1 MAAQFST
8 RSVDGLIVRLAR
20 RQHGAVARWQLLA
33 AGVTRNRIATRLRTG
48 RLTEIHRGVYLV
60 GAVPGPH
67 THEAAALLAC
77 GPGSTLSHRS
87 AAALWRLLPHPAAA
101 PVWITTPPERN
112 ATRPRIKVIRA
123 HLDPSD
129 LRRREG
135 MPLTSPPR
143 TLLDLASLLDESDLE
158 HVVAEA
164 HYRKLAS
171 DAELRDQLAR
181 NPGARGTAT
190 LGAVIDLPG
199 GPQRTRSPAERELL
213 RLLRR
218 GAITGFETN
227 AKIIGY
233 EVDFLWREAG
243 LVVEVDGWSGHS
255 GRIAFE
261 RDRLKA
267 ARLSAAGLRVVPITG
282 RQVRR
287 EPAETLERIATTLA
301 ATRRRSWS
309 GR

>member
-1 MAAQFST
+1 M
-8 RSVDGLIVRLAR
+8 AR
-20 RQHGAVARWQLLA
+20 RQHGVVARWQLLA

-77 GPGSTLSHRS
+77 GPGSALSHRS
-87 AAALWRLLPHPAAA
+87 AGALWNLLSHPATA

-143 TLLDLASLLDESDLE
+143 TLLDLASLLSESDLE
-158 HVVAEA
+158 HLVAEA
-164 HYRKLAS
+164 SYHRLAS
-171 DAELRDQLAR
+171 EEELRDQAER
-181 NPGARGTAT
+181 NPGRRGVLT
-190 LGAVIDLPG
+190 LRRVLDLPG
-199 GPQRTRSPAERELL
+199 GPRRTRSPAERHLL
-213 RLLRR
+213 RLLRER
-218 GAITGFETN
+218 GIDGFETN

-261 RDRLKA
+261 RDRLKR
-267 ARLSAAGLRVVPITG
+267 ARLEAAGVGVMPITG
-282 RQVRR
+282 RQIRR
-287 EPAETLERIATTLA
+287 DPDGVVARILA
-301 ATRRRSWS
+301 ALRRRHRRSAA
-309 GR
+309 